1 MDIPINTPVLC
12 NDGPCGTSS
21 YIILDPTNEQITHL
35 VVKENRDPYRE
46 RLVPVDSIADS
57 TANEIRLRCSQEELH
72 AMERF
77 IENQFIASD
86 LAHFDADVYMLWP
99 FVAPEA
105 EIINLETENIPAGE
119 MAVRRGANVIATDGR
134 VGKVDE
140 FLVDPA
146 SEHITHLV
154 LREGH
159 LWGKKDVTIPVSRID
174 HMDENNVY
182 LKIDAA
188 SVEKLPAISLRRK
201 TSHSER

>member
-1 MDIPINTPVLC
+1 MDIPINAQVLC
-12 NDGPCGTSS
+12 SDGPCGTSS
-21 YIILDPTNEQITHL
+21 YIILNPTSEQVTHL

-46 RLVPVDSIADS
+46 RLVPVDLIAGS

-72 AMERF
+72 GMKRF
-77 IENQFIASD
+77 IENQFIPSD
-86 LAHFDADVYMLWP
+86 LANFDAEVYMLWP

-159 LWGKKDVTIPVSRID
+159 LWGKKDVTIPVSQIH

-182 LKIDAA
+182 LKIDTT
-188 SVEKLPAISLRRK
+188 SVEKLPAIPIQKRSTK
-201 TSHSER
+201 ANS